1 MVKGKIM
8 EYSESQK
15 RHAIRRAYQRYHLV
29 LNNEKFEKLLTLT
42 KQGFAS
48 TVLIQTNNTSIKT
61 IEFEGLKLF
70 FVFDKKNQMIVTFL
84 NFDAVRRYCG
94 NIQERKQKQKTKDNL
109 VIAQGTVARLVWWDD
124 KRKIALVLSESGK
137 SEKVLSYEYIN
148 FFPPEKEI
156 NSLLIKEKNK
166 QNQKLHINKL
176 AKTKFGLGTVL
187 ANIGGKLRIKLMET
201 NKIIHL
207 KHSDVEFIGM
217 K

>member
-94 NIQERKQKQKTKDNL
+94 NIQERKQKQKTKDGL
-109 VIAQGTVARLVWWDD
+109 VIAQGMVARLVWWDD
-124 KRKIALVLSESGK
+124 KRKIACVLNDSDK
-137 SEKVLSYEYIN
+137 AEKVVSYEHIN

-156 NSLLIKEKNK
+156 NALLVKEQNK
-166 QNQKLHINKL
+166 QKQALHVNKL

-187 ANIGGKLRIKLMET
+187 ADIGGKLRIKLMET

-207 KHSDVEFIGM
+207 KYSDVEFIGM